1 MKSFILLICVMGIST
16 GCALNRDVLYIE
28 DRLYK
33 LERAQREQQQSTMAS
48 QDTEQGLREKIAEM
62 RITVNQ
68 VREGLNAIGGR
79 FEEVN
84 YFIKNQQTSED
95 TVLSELKKT
104 QDMLDDL
111 SDRIVRLEQ
120 YMGFEPSHGLHSG
133 GSPSATITNLSEEAL
148 YQSAKTALDKGNM
161 DVAREG
167 FQAFLKKYPTSK
179 NADNAQFWIGEAYYR
194 EKWYEK
200 AILEYQKVIESYP
213 KGNKVP
219 AAFLK
224 QGFAFQNMGEK
235 ANARLILKELI
246 TKFPNSNEAKIAKDK
261 IKVFN

>member
-1 MKSFILLICVMGIST
+1 MKSFILLICVMAIST

-33 LERAQREQQQSTMAS
+33 LERAQREQQQSTMTS

-62 RITVNQ
+62 RLTMNQ
-68 VREGLNAIGGR
+68 LRESLNTIGGR
-79 FEEVN
+79 FEEVDF
-84 YFIKNQQTSED
+84 FIKHQQTSED
-95 TVLSELKKT
+95 TVIGELKKT

-111 SDRIVRLEQ
+111 SGRIVRLEQ
-120 YMGFEPSHGLHSG
+120 YMGFEPSEKLHSG
-133 GSPSATITNLSEEAL
+133 GSPSATEANLSEEAL
-148 YQSAKTALDKGNM
+148 YQAAKTALDKGNM
-161 DVAREG
+161 DAAREA
-167 FQAFLKKYPTSK
+167 FQAFLKKYPTSN
-179 NADNAQFWIGEAYYR
+179 NADNAQFWIGESYYR

-246 TKFPNSNEAKIAKDK
+246 TKFPNSNEAKIANDK